1 MFIITKI
8 SLVSTF
14 TMTIGIVLG
23 TLGKLDDKYVNIIV
37 NANIVIQI
45 LCCIVF
51 AALFIFLRNWPKGIK
66 ILRYK
71 FEDRLIKGDTDIFQ
85 KPISSTNPR
94 RMAIFKI
101 YLEVDKFTEPPEL
114 GITKIGNYGKPLPD
128 IHKHFLHINSG
139 IKENI
144 FMFHADMIVMPDEKI
159 NFKFKKDANIKTFLL
174 GELYLP

>member
-8 SLVSTF
+8 SLASTF
-14 TMTIGIVLG
+14 TMIIGIVLG
-23 TLGKLDDKYVNIIV
+23 TLGKLDDKYVNIIM

-45 LCCIVF
+45 LCFMIF
-51 AALFIFLRNWPKGIK
+51 AVLFIFFHNWPKGIK

-85 KPISSTNPR
+85 KPIFSTNPR

-101 YLEVDKFTEPPEL
+101 YLEADQFTEPPEL
-114 GITKIGNYGKPLPD
+114 DITKIGNYGKPSSD
-128 IHKHFLHINSG
+128 IHKHFLHIDSS

-144 FMFHADMIVMPDEKI
+144 FMFHADMIVMPNEKI
-159 NFKFKKDANIKTFLL
+159 NFKFKKDTNIKTFLL